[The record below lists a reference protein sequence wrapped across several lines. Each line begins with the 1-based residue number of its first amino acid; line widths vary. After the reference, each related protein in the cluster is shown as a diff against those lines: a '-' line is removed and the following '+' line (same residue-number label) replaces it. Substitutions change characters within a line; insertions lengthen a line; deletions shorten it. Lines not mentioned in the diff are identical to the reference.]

1 MTKITTF
8 QKIQLYSSVIPY
20 FSTLFVLIATVVE
33 LKNKKTS
40 WIGWIC
46 LFLIIA
52 IALFIYSAVSTVL
65 SYDEFPVG
73 NTVAALIIFAVANTA
88 LVFLQL
94 FSHNLTVI
102 KNHHNYVTVAMIAIC
117 AIFIITA
124 VAIIINKT
132 ISAPSHIEDINGLD
146 NHLASITMEEI
157 ATTRGVGTATMGGEG
172 GHGNKSLVDGDYA
185 IYDYDSYSLKW
196 KKMSG
201 VFTLQA
207 TKVETDTL
215 TLSVDSLLTSGNA
228 EILIFIDDQY
238 YKHIPVGEDQQIVL
252 ESISGKTV
260 VVKLAA
266 ESAEIELSISRT

>member
-52 IALFIYSAVSTVL
+52 IALFIYSAVSAVL
-65 SYDEFPVG
+65 SYDEFPVE
-73 NTVAALIIFAVANTA
+73 NTVAALIIFTVANTA

-94 FSHNLTVI
+94 FSHNQAVI
-102 KNHHNYVTVAMIAIC
+102 KKHHNYVTIAIIAVC
-117 AIFIITA
+117 TMFLVTA
-124 VAIIINKT
+124 VVIIINKT
-132 ISAPSHIEDINGLD
+132 ISAPSHIEDINGSD
-146 NHLASITMEEI
+146 NHLAIITMEEI
-157 ATTRGVGTATMGGEG
+157 STHRDVGTATMGGEG
-172 GHGNKSLVDGDYA
+172 GYGNKSLVDGEYE
-185 IYDYDSYSLKW
+185 IYDFENYSLKW
-196 KKMSG
+196 KKLSG

-215 TLSVDSLLTSGNA
+215 TLSVESVLTSGNA

-238 YKHIPVGEDQQIVL
+238 YKHLPVGQDLQIVL

-260 VVKLAA
+260 IVKLAA